1 MTARAGIWRLL
12 ALLAGLGVGPVLW
25 ALSMQLGQILPY
37 AECGARIRASTL
49 FAAIG
54 MVLTLGSAWLS
65 WRGAAGL
72 HGQQAMRFTGRL
84 GALMGLLF
92 AFALLLQAAATLVI
106 SACER

>member
-1 MTARAGIWRLL
+1 MTAPGSIRRLL
-12 ALLAGLGVGPVLW
+12 ALLAGMVVGPALW
-25 ALSMQLGQILPY
+25 ALSTQLGQILPY

-49 FAAIG
+49 FAAIA

-72 HGQQAMRFTGRL
+72 RGQQAMRFTGQL

-92 AFALLLQAAATLVI
+92 AFALLLQGAATLVI